1 MAVSGKRRGAPE
13 KTNDD
18 GDDERG
24 EHSRKKQTTLSLSF
38 FFCPSSQTTHA
49 IHSSTPRSLPRA
61 RSPATA
67 SRAPSKREKTETLIR
82 HQHQT
87 PLRRCGERSRAAP
100 HRGQARGAP
109 GARGER
115 VRMPLT
121 SRERERGTREERKRE
136 RVIFLLS
143 LRLSPCRS
151 IYRERLKKMKTK
163 ISVDRKRKKRKE
175 RTVNDDD

>member
-1 MAVSGKRRGAPE
+1 
-13 KTNDD
+13 
-18 GDDERG
+18 
-24 EHSRKKQTTLSLSF
+24 
-38 FFCPSSQTTHA
+38 
-49 IHSSTPRSLPRA
+49 
-61 RSPATA
+61 
-67 SRAPSKREKTETLIR
+67 
-82 HQHQT
+82 
-87 PLRRCGERSRAAP
+87 
-100 HRGQARGAP
+100 
-109 GARGER
+109 
-115 VRMPLT
+115 MPLT